1 VEAGVGAGDETG
13 MEVRRITGGTPTAFP
28 PKLTL
33 GLVLGTVWTLAESDE
48 INEMACSGGSVVVV
62 GGSVSEG

>member
-1 VEAGVGAGDETG
+1 
-13 MEVRRITGGTPTAFP
+13 MEVRRITGGPPTAFP

-33 GLVLGTVWTLAESDE
+33 GLVLGTVRLAESDE
-48 INEMACSGGSVVVV
+48 INEMACPGGSVVVV